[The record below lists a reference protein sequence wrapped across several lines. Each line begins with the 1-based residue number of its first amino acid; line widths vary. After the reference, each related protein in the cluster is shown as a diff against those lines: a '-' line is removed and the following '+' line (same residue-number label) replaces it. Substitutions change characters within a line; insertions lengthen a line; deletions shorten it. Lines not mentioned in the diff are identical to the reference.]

1 MLGNLSLNDIPFT
14 ILRAATSDEEEEL
27 KVSLIEIDERFS
39 ALDSMME
46 SRNIP
51 NVSQFYK
58 KKHCFTNNFQIRKYD
73 DKDCTFHKPIRG
85 SSMIGVFP
93 DTNSHELDGVLHY
106 QPGSWNEH

>member
-1 MLGNLSLNDIPFT
+1 MTCVTEKEPRRLLADVLGNLSLNDIPFT

-58 KKHCFTNNFQIRKYD
+58 KKTL
-73 DKDCTFHKPIRG
+73 FH
-85 SSMIGVFP
+85 
-93 DTNSHELDGVLHY
+93 E
-106 QPGSWNEH
+106 